1 MPKGN
6 ETLERLKSIS
16 MFDPNKDFK
25 DQEKKEHLSVLFN
38 ELIMSDEPEAQQFF
52 VRFKSGV
59 DKIIKDMGVVD
70 KTASD
75 TSVPDE
81 VDMTATPPEG
91 EPKAETPPAGGGA
104 EALPDDLLN
113 ASYNYLLDRANSFL
127 YM

>member
-25 DQEKKEHLSVLFN
+25 DDTKKEHLSILFN
-38 ELIMSDEPEAQQFF
+38 ELIMSGDPTAQEFF
-52 VRFKSGV
+52 VRFKSGI

-70 KTASD
+70 STASD
-75 TSVPDE
+75 TTEPDE
-81 VDMTATPPEG
+81 VDMSKPPSE
-91 EPKAETPPAGGGA
+91 EPAPEDVEAGAPAPVA
-104 EALPDDLLN
+104 DDLLN